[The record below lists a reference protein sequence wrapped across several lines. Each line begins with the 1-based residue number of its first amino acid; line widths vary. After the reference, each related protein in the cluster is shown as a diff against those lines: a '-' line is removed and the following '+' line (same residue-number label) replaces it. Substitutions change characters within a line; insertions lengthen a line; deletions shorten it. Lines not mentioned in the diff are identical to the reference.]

1 MMRSLNTR
9 PTIHPSLR
17 TAFAAAV
24 LATFAFSV
32 SAHRVEK
39 HFAVSG
45 RPVVTIHNSNGRIQV
60 KSWNKAEVMFVADH
74 ATSNTEV
81 ESEQV
86 DSRIEIGTRVL
97 NASARSA
104 DLQADYT
111 VTVPEETELEVR
123 TDSGSITVASVHG
136 NMTFDTLAADVN
148 LMDVGGVVMV
158 TTADGSIVCSRCDGS
173 SFKAETV
180 GGNVQLL
187 QPVMD
192 KVTVHTT
199 AGNILFDGD
208 FLRHGIYVLRSD
220 TGNTEVH
227 YGAASSFDLKATS
240 VRGSVISQASFAPD
254 KHGSKRD
261 NASRIPGSKSLFGTV
276 GRGSA
281 RVELS
286 SFSGTIK
293 ILVRDAVAP

>member
-1 MMRSLNTR
+1 MLSLNTR

-17 TAFAAAV
+17 TVFAAAV
-24 LATFAFSV
+24 LATFAITA

-39 HFAVSG
+39 HFTVVG

-60 KSWNKAEVMFVADH
+60 KSWNKPEVMFVADH

-97 NASARSA
+97 NAAARSA

-111 VTVPEETELEVR
+111 VTVPEETELQIR
-123 TDSGSITVASVHG
+123 TDSGTITVASVHG
-136 NMTFDTLAADVN
+136 NLTFDTLAADVN
-148 LMDVGGVVMV
+148 LQDVGGVVMV
-158 TTADGSIVCSRCDGS
+158 TTADGSIVCSRCDGA

-180 GGNVQLL
+180 GGNVQIL

-192 KVTVHTT
+192 KITVHTT

-208 FLRHGIYVLRSD
+208 FRSHGLYVLKSD
-220 TGNTEVH
+220 TGNTEVR
-227 YGAASSFDLKATS
+227 YGSASSFDLLATS
-240 VRGSVISQASFAPD
+240 VRGSVLSQVNFSPD
-254 KHGSKRD
+254 KHGKKD
-261 NASRIPGSKSLFGTV
+261 NPPRVPGSKSLFGTV
-276 GRGSA
+276 GKGTA
-281 RVELS
+281 KVELY

-293 ILVRDAVAP
+293 IMVRDQATQ

>member
-1 MMRSLNTR
+1 
-9 PTIHPSLR
+9 
-17 TAFAAAV
+17 
-24 LATFAFSV
+24 V

-39 HFAVSG
+39 HFTVTG

-60 KSWNKAEVMFVADH
+60 KSWNKAEVMVVADH
-74 ATSNTEV
+74 ATANVEV

-104 DLQADYT
+104 DLQADYV

-136 NMTFDTLAADVN
+136 NLTFDTLAADVN
-148 LMDVGGVVMV
+148 LSDVGGAVMV
-158 TTADGSIVCSRCDGS
+158 TTADGSIVCSRCDGA

-192 KVTVHTT
+192 KITVHTT
-199 AGNILFDGD
+199 AGSIFFDGD
-208 FLRHGIYVLRSD
+208 FLRHGIYILKSD
-220 TGNTEVH
+220 TGNTEVR

-240 VRGSVISQASFAPD
+240 LHGSVISQATFLPD
-254 KHGSKRD
+254 KHGKKD
-261 NASRIPGSKSLFGTV
+261 NPSRIPGSKSLFGTI
-276 GRGSA
+276 GKGTA

-293 ILVRDAVAP
+293 ILVRDTVAP

>member
-1 MMRSLNTR
+1 MLSLNTR
-9 PTIHPSLR
+9 PIIHPSLR

-24 LATFAFSV
+24 LATFAISA
-32 SAHRVEK
+32 SAHHVEK
-39 HFAVSG
+39 HFTVVG

-60 KSWNKAEVMFVADH
+60 KSWNKSEVMFTADH
-74 ATSNTEV
+74 ATANTEV

-97 NASARSA
+97 NAAARSA

-111 VTVPEETELEVR
+111 VTVPEETALEIR
-123 TDSGSITVASVHG
+123 TDSGSISVASVHG
-136 NMTFDTLAADVN
+136 NLTFDTLAADVN
-148 LMDVGGVVMV
+148 LQDVGGVVMV
-158 TTADGSIVCSRCDGS
+158 TTADGSIVCSRCDGA

-180 GGNVQLL
+180 GGNVQIL

-192 KVTVHTT
+192 KITVHTT
-199 AGNILFDGD
+199 AGNIFFDGE
-208 FLRHGIYVLRSD
+208 FLRHGIYIMKSD

-240 VRGSVISQASFAPD
+240 LHGSVISQVSFQPD
-254 KHGSKRD
+254 QHGKKENSPKF
-261 NASRIPGSKSLFGTV
+261 PGSKSLFGTV
-276 GRGSA
+276 GKGTA
-281 RVELS
+281 KVDLQ

-293 ILVRDAVAP
+293 IMVRDTVAP

>member
-1 MMRSLNTR
+1 MMHSHNTR
-9 PTIHPSLR
+9 PIIHPSLR
-17 TAFAAAV
+17 TAFATAA
-24 LATFAFSV
+24 LATLALAA

-39 HFAVSG
+39 HFPVVG
-45 RPVVTIHNSNGRIQV
+45 RPIVTIHNSNGRIQV

-74 ATSNTEV
+74 ATSSVEV

-111 VTVPEETELEVR
+111 VTVPEESELQIR
-123 TDSGSITVASVHG
+123 TDSGSIVVASVHG
-136 NMTFDTLAADVN
+136 NMTFDTIAADVN
-148 LMDVGGVVMV
+148 LSDVGGVVMV
-158 TTADGSIVCSRCDGS
+158 STADGSIVCTRCDGA

-192 KVTVHTT
+192 KITVHTT

-208 FLRHGIYVLRSD
+208 FLSRGIYYFKSD

-227 YGAASSFDLKATS
+227 FGAASSFDLKATS
-240 VRGSVISQASFAPD
+240 LHGAVISQANFAPD
-254 KHGSKRD
+254 KHGRKD
-261 NASRIPGSKSLFGTV
+261 NPPKGSKSLFGTM
-276 GRGSA
+276 GKGNA
-281 RVELS
+281 KVELA

-293 ILVRDAVAP
+293 ILVRDQPTQ

>member
-1 MMRSLNTR
+1 MLSLNTR

-24 LATFAFSV
+24 LATLAITA

-39 HFAVSG
+39 HFTVVG

-97 NASARSA
+97 NAAARSA

-111 VTVPEETELEVR
+111 VTVPEETELQIR
-123 TDSGSITVASVHG
+123 TDSGTITVASVHG
-136 NMTFDTLAADVN
+136 NLTFDTLAADVN
-148 LMDVGGVVMV
+148 LQDVGGVVMV
-158 TTADGSIVCSRCDGS
+158 TTADGSIVCSRCDGA

-180 GGNVQLL
+180 GGSVQIL
-187 QPVMD
+187 QPVME
-192 KVTVHTT
+192 KITVHTT

-208 FLRHGIYVLRSD
+208 FRSHGLYVLKSD
-220 TGNTEVH
+220 TGNTEVR
-227 YGAASSFDLKATS
+227 YGSASSFDLMATS
-240 VRGSVISQASFAPD
+240 VRGSVLSQVNFSPD
-254 KHGSKRD
+254 KHGKHD
-261 NASRIPGSKSLFGTV
+261 NPPKYGKSLFGTV
-276 GRGSA
+276 GKGNA
-281 RVELS
+281 KVELY

-293 ILVRDAVAP
+293 IMVRDQATQ

>member
-1 MMRSLNTR
+1 MLSHNTR

-17 TAFAAAV
+17 SALAAAV
-24 LATFAFSV
+24 LATLALSV

-39 HFAVSG
+39 HFTVEG

-74 ATSNTEV
+74 ATANVEV

-97 NASARSA
+97 NASARSV

-111 VTVPEETELEVR
+111 VTVPEETELQIR

-136 NMTFDTLAADVN
+136 NLTFDTLAADVN
-148 LMDVGGVVMV
+148 LQDVGGVVMV

-180 GGNVQLL
+180 GGNVQIL

-192 KVTVHTT
+192 KITVHTT

-208 FLRHGIYVLRSD
+208 FLRHGLYVLKSD
-220 TGNTEVH
+220 TGNTEVR
-227 YGAASSFDLKATS
+227 YGSASSFDLMATS
-240 VRGSVISQASFAPD
+240 VRGSVLSQVSFQPD
-254 KHGSKRD
+254 KHGRKD
-261 NASRIPGSKSLFGTV
+261 NPPKYGKSLFGTV
-276 GRGSA
+276 GKGNA
-281 RVELS
+281 KVELY

-293 ILVRDAVAP
+293 IMVRDSVAP

>member
-1 MMRSLNTR
+1 MLSLNTR
-9 PTIHPSLR
+9 STIHPSLR
-17 TAFAAAV
+17 TAFATAV
-24 LATFAFSV
+24 LATFALSV

-39 HFAVSG
+39 HFTVVG

-74 ATSNTEV
+74 ATANTEV

-97 NASARSA
+97 NASARST

-136 NMTFDTLAADVN
+136 NLTFDTLAADVN
-148 LMDVGGVVMV
+148 LQDVGGAVMV
-158 TTADGSIVCSRCDGS
+158 TTADGSIVCSRCDGA

-180 GGNVQLL
+180 GGNVQIL

-192 KVTVHTT
+192 KITVHTT
-199 AGNILFDGD
+199 AGNIFFDGE
-208 FLRHGIYVLRSD
+208 FLRHGIYIMKSD
-220 TGNTEVH
+220 TGNTTVN

-240 VRGSVISQASFAPD
+240 MRGSVISQANFSPD
-254 KHGSKRD
+254 KHGKKD
-261 NASRIPGSKSLFGTV
+261 NPPKYGKSLFGTV
-276 GRGSA
+276 GKGTA
-281 RVELS
+281 KVELT

-293 ILVRDAVAP
+293 ILVRDQPTQ

>member
-1 MMRSLNTR
+1 MMLSRNLR

-17 TAFAAAV
+17 TAFATAV
-24 LATFAFSV
+24 LASLALTV

-39 HFAVSG
+39 HFTVVG

-74 ATSNTEV
+74 ATANTEV

-111 VTVPEETELEVR
+111 VTVPEETELEIR

-136 NMTFDTLAADVN
+136 NLTFDTLAADVN
-148 LMDVGGVVMV
+148 LQDVGGAVTV
-158 TTADGSIVCSRCDGS
+158 TTADGSIVCSRCDGA

-180 GGNVQLL
+180 GGSVQIL

-192 KVTVHTT
+192 KITVHTT
-199 AGNILFDGD
+199 AGNIFFDGE
-208 FLRHGIYVLRSD
+208 FLRHGIYVMKSD

-240 VRGSVISQASFAPD
+240 IHGAVMSQASFEPD
-254 KHGSKRD
+254 KHGKKD
-261 NASRIPGSKSLFGTV
+261 NPPKYGKSLFGTV
-276 GRGSA
+276 GKGTA
-281 RVELS
+281 KVELT

-293 ILVRDAVAP
+293 ILVRDQPTQ

>member
-1 MMRSLNTR
+1 MLSHNTR

-17 TAFAAAV
+17 SALAAAV
-24 LATFAFSV
+24 LATLALSV

-39 HFAVSG
+39 HFTVEG

-74 ATSNTEV
+74 ATANVEV

-97 NASARSA
+97 NASARSV

-111 VTVPEETELEVR
+111 VTVPEETELEIR

-136 NMTFDTLAADVN
+136 NLTFDTLAADVN
-148 LMDVGGVVMV
+148 LQDVGGVVMV

-192 KVTVHTT
+192 KITVHTT

-208 FLRHGIYVLRSD
+208 FLRHGVYILKSD

-227 YGAASSFDLKATS
+227 FGSESSFDLRATS
-240 VRGSVISQASFAPD
+240 VRGSVVSLASFSPY
-254 KHGSKRD
+254 KHGRND
-261 NASRIPGSKSLFGTV
+261 NPPKIGKSLFGTM
-276 GRGSA
+276 GKGNA
-281 RVELS
+281 KVELY

-293 ILVRDAVAP
+293 ILVRDQATQ